1 MIGRPVLDPRTF
13 LPTINVAA
21 LLFIA
26 LCLVCYEFYSEGA
39 PMAARIAPAVA
50 PYSPLV
56 QEKLS
61 KIMGPGRDPLVL
73 FTTLARDE
81 RLFKKFFASGLL
93 EPGNLTLRE
102 REIVIDRTTAL
113 CHSEYEWGVHVSLFR
128 QKADLTEDQIRSL
141 AFGEAGNACWDW
153 KESLLIR
160 FCDELHETSTVS
172 EELWVSLRTEFSEEA
187 IIELLMVA
195 GFYHTVSY
203 LTNALRLPL
212 EAFARRFADV
222 ESSSQTT

>member
-1 MIGRPVLDPRTF
+1 MIGRPVLEPRAF

-26 LCLVCYEFYSEGA
+26 PCLVCYEFYSKGA

-50 PYSPLV
+50 PYSPSV
-56 QEKLS
+56 QEELNKL
-61 KIMGPGRDPLVL
+61 MGPGRDPLVL

-93 EPGNLTLRE
+93 ERGNLTLRE

-113 CHSEYEWGVHVSLFR
+113 CHSEYEWGVHVSIFG
-128 QKADLTEDQIRSL
+128 QKADLTEDQIQSL
-141 AFGEAGNACWDW
+141 AFGQADDACWGW

-160 FCDELHETSTVS
+160 FCDELHETSTIS
-172 EELWVSLRTEFSEEA
+172 EGLWVSLRRGFSEAA

-203 LTNALRLPL
+203 LTNSLRLPL
-212 EAFARRFADV
+212 EAFARRFTDV
-222 ESSSQTT
+222 KSSSQTT

>member
-1 MIGRPVLDPRTF
+1 
-13 LPTINVAA
+13 
-21 LLFIA
+21 
-26 LCLVCYEFYSEGA
+26 
-39 PMAARIAPAVA
+39 MAARIAPAVA

-56 QEKLS
+56 QEKLN

-73 FTTLARDE
+73 FATLARDE

-93 EPGNLTLRE
+93 DRGNLTLRD

-113 CHSEYEWGVHVSLFR
+113 CRSEYEWGVHVSLFG
-128 QKADLTEDQIRSL
+128 QKANLTEDQIRSL
-141 AFGEAGNACWDW
+141 AFGEADDACWDR

-160 FCDELHETSTVS
+160 FCDELHETSTIS
-172 EELWVSLRTEFSEEA
+172 EALWVSLRREFSEEA

-203 LTNALRLPL
+203 LTNSLCLPL